1 MSLFSFSNNSKEE
14 ISAVFHIGSGSV
26 TGYIVKLSKK
36 EKPEI
41 IYSKISPISFQK
53 NLNLDR
59 HLNLMISSLDSVAKD
74 LQKQGL
80 LHLNFT
86 GLRNRGLKKAYYMLS
101 SPWCIS
107 QTREIKMKN
116 NEPFEV
122 SHDTLIKL
130 LSEQEKEFISD
141 NSSEDSIVIEK
152 KIIESK
158 LNGYKISQIYGKK
171 AKEIE
176 LTLFLSL
183 ASKSI
188 LDKIKNAAGKHFNFR
203 SENIH
208 SFTLSS
214 FSIIRDF
221 YPQEDSFIYIDVHGE
236 LTDLSVVKDS
246 VFIES
251 LSFPV
256 GRNAFIRQLSE
267 ELQISADEVV
277 SLINIHSKDKADIS
291 TSKKIASGIEIAIKN
306 WSESFHTVLASLS
319 LRMNLPRTIFITVND
334 NFSSFWAKKLK
345 EEKFS
350 QFSMTEESF
359 NVIILD
365 NKRLREYCKS
375 DKSLNREPVLELE
388 CLFLNKIF
396 NLNLN

>member
-36 EKPEI
+36 AKPEI

-59 HLNLMISSLDSVAKD
+59 HLNLMMNSLDSVAKD

-86 GLRNRGLKKAYYMLS
+86 GLRNRGLKIAYYMLS

-107 QTREIKMKN
+107 QAREIRMKKE
-116 NEPFEV
+116 EPFEI
-122 SHDTLIKL
+122 SHDTLIEL
-130 LSEQEKEFISD
+130 LNEREKEFISD
-141 NSSEDSIVIEK
+141 NSSEDSIIIEK

-158 LNGYKISQIYGKK
+158 LNGYKISQIYGKM
-171 AKEIE
+171 AREIE
-176 LTLFLSL
+176 ITLFLSS

-188 LDKIKNAAGKHFNFR
+188 LDKIKEVTGKYFNFR
-203 SENIH
+203 SENTQ

-221 YPQEDSFIYIDVHGE
+221 YQEEDSFIYIDVHGE
-236 LTDLSVVKDS
+236 LTDLSIVKDG

-251 LSFPV
+251 LSFPI
-256 GRNAFIRQLSE
+256 GKNAFIRQLSE
-267 ELQISADEVV
+267 KLRISADEVV
-277 SLINIHSKDKADIS
+277 SLINIHSKDKADIP
-291 TSKKIASGIEIAIKN
+291 TSKKIASEVEIAIKN
-306 WSESFHTVLASLS
+306 WSENFHTVLASLS

-334 NFSSFWAKKLK
+334 NFSAFWAKKLK

-350 QFSMTEESF
+350 QFSMTEELF
-359 NVIILD
+359 DVIVLD
-365 NKRLREYCKS
+365 NKRLGEICKS

-396 NLNLN
+396 NLK